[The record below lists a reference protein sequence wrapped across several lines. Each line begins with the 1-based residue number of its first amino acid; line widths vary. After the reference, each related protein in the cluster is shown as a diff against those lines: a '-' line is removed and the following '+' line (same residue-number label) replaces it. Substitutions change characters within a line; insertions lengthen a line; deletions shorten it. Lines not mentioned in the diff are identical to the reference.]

1 MDKFWGSLIL
11 MAILGSVLAFP
22 GCATVQD
29 FYHRVAGDRIEQ
41 LRTRAER
48 ASELLGQ
55 VMSDEELAEIRAS
68 LLDMDSID
76 PAMLGTDDSR
86 LWQAY
91 LRVRQIVR
99 DHYAAQHQAIP
110 SALQR
115 FNVSAERIH
124 RALPTVV
131 RGVGDARRLIA
142 VYKLLAL

>member
-1 MDKFWGSLIL
+1 MDKFWGALIFVML
-11 MAILGSVLAFP
+11 FGGVLAFP

-29 FYHRVAGDRIEQ
+29 FYERVAGDRIEQ
-41 LRTRAER
+41 FRIRAEH

-68 LLDMDSID
+68 LRDLDSID
-76 PAMLGTDDSR
+76 PATLGTDDSR

-99 DHYAAQHQAIP
+99 DHYAARHQVIP
-110 SALQR
+110 KALQR
-115 FNVSAERIH
+115 FNASAERIH

-142 VYKLLAL
+142 VYRMLAL